1 MKHLFLRLKTGEILS
16 KSWSRDG
23 PINLLSLQIKS
34 RVLRLL
40 HCRSKYTEMALLR
53 IEKMYSLTKKK
64 LISKLSVIPNM
75 LITNQEEIL
84 PSNITQNVF
93 EIAGSIWNQINAYLS
108 VHGYLTEAIR
118 IILVSKLKEFSSRQ
132 RDVILIMCAP
142 I

>member
-1 MKHLFLRLKTGEILS
+1 M
-16 KSWSRDG
+16 
-23 PINLLSLQIKS
+23 
-34 RVLRLL
+34 RLL

-108 VHGYLTEAIR
+108 VQTDRSHKNNI
-118 IILVSKLKEFSSRQ
+118 SF
-132 RDVILIMCAP
+132 
-142 I
+142 